1 MSASR
6 NRAMKT
12 GKPRFEAMSM
22 LSNRPEHTLVRIED
36 LNSSGLAGL
45 SCRNIGLSCR
55 NISCFLAL
63 LWPKCDSLAGN
74 LLAAADLWRGS
85 FLGLAPADARMT
97 QCGDPTGIDC
107 GALLAIAMSLLS
119 NRYELIVGLF

>member
-22 LSNRPEHTLVRIED
+22 LSNRPEHTLVRIEN

-45 SCRNIGLSCR
+45 SCRNM
-55 NISCFLAL
+55 SCFLAL

-74 LLAAADLWRGS
+74 LLAAADRWRGS

>member
-1 MSASR
+1 
-6 NRAMKT
+6 MKT

-45 SCRNIGLSCR
+45 SCRNI
-55 NISCFLAL
+55 SCFLAL
-63 LWPKCDSLAGN
+63 LWPKCDRLDGN
-74 LLAAADLWRGS
+74 LLLPLTVGAARLELLNHEVTVI

-97 QCGDPTGIDC
+97 QCGDPR
-107 GALLAIAMSLLS
+107 IA
-119 NRYELIVGLF
+119 G

>member
-1 MSASR
+1 
-6 NRAMKT
+6 MKT

-45 SCRNIGLSCR
+45 SCRNTGLSCR

-63 LWPKCDSLAGN
+63 LWPKCDRLDGN
-74 LLAAADLWRGS
+74 LLLPLTVGAARLELLNHEVTVI

-97 QCGDPTGIDC
+97 Q
-107 GALLAIAMSLLS
+107 LW
-119 NRYELIVGLF
+119 